1 MKRSLALL
9 ILSAS
14 LALGLLSACTQQ
26 SPAGPNPGAIV
37 PGEGIAEVQLF
48 DSRQEVEAALGAP
61 PIVSDNPFNK
71 EHVIVQYP
79 QRGLEISYLRDTVGS
94 IVLYSS
100 GLKDGVQWVA
110 YQGSTK
116 EGIWPDSKAATIK
129 TKLGQPYKE
138 LPQAYVYNGLW
149 VRLDDEGGVESFSIS
164 KDEVSQLE
172 SLNI

>member
-1 MKRSLALL
+1 M
-9 ILSAS
+9 
-14 LALGLLSACTQQ
+14 
-26 SPAGPNPGAIV
+26 
-37 PGEGIAEVQLF
+37 
-48 DSRQEVEAALGAP
+48 
-61 PIVSDNPFNK
+61 
-71 EHVIVQYP
+71 
-79 QRGLEISYLRDTVGS
+79 GS

>member
-1 MKRSLALL
+1 MEQLLHYVWKHKLFALKPL
-9 ILSAS
+9 QTTAGQAVEIIDP
-14 LALGLLSACTQQ
+14 GL
-26 SPAGPNPGAIV
+26 PNMHAGPD
-37 PGEGIAEVQLF
+37 F
-48 DSRQEVEAALGAP
+48 
-61 PIVSDNPFNK
+61 FNAK
-71 EHVIVQYP
+71 IK
-79 QRGLEISYLRDTVGS
+79 I
-94 IVLYSS
+94 
-100 GLKDGVQWVA
+100 DGVQWVA